1 MKSVLRQHKIKKRRA
16 RIRKIM
22 VWGTLC
28 SLLLGGGAVA
38 LLIAPQLQLRHI
50 AVSGQET
57 ISAGD
62 VERVV
67 RAELAERVFGLF
79 LRGNMLL
86 FRMGALEARI
96 LKEFPDIA
104 SAEVS
109 RSFIN
114 RDVQVVVRERTMWGV
129 YCLSSAEEIGDETI
143 PAQCY
148 YIGTDGVLFAV
159 SPQFTGSVIFRVT
172 DYRPNKHTYTLG
184 NRVIAEDSR
193 EKIQYMEKFL
203 MDKLSVSVREVV
215 LGRIY
220 NDTIELVTS
229 EGWYVL
235 LDEATDV
242 KPRANDLL
250 LIFEKRAIDRA
261 RLEYVDIRFAGKV
274 FYKLYQNR

>member
-1 MKSVLRQHKIKKRRA
+1 MKSVLHQHKIQKRHA
-16 RIRKIM
+16 RIRKIIM
-22 VWGTLC
+22 WIVFC
-28 SLLLGGGAVA
+28 SLFLGGGAVA
-38 LLIAPQLQLRHI
+38 LLMAPQLKLLHI

-79 LRGNMLL
+79 SRGNMLL
-86 FRMGALEARI
+86 FRTSMLEARI
-96 LKEFPDIA
+96 LKEFPTIA

-114 RDVQVVVRERTMWGV
+114 RDIQVVVREHALWGV
-129 YCLSSAEEIGDETI
+129 YCLSGAEE
-143 PAQCY
+143 CY
-148 YIGTDGVLFAV
+148 YVGTDGVLFAV
-159 SPQFTGSVIFRVT
+159 SPQFTGNVIFRIT
-172 DYRPNKHTYTLG
+172 DYRQGGNAYALG
-184 NRVIAEDSR
+184 SRVVAEDTR

-203 MDKLSVSVREVV
+203 KDTLDISVREVV
-215 LGRIY
+215 FGRTY
-220 NDTIELVTS
+220 NDTIELVTN
-229 EGWYVL
+229 EGWYIL

-250 LIFEKRAIDRA
+250 LIFEKHTIDRA
-261 RLEYVDIRFAGKV
+261 RLEYVDIRFEGKV